1 MQCSSEPAVRFV
13 IDIFYRLNLKYGMNK
28 SKTTPRR
35 IQQAAREL
43 GKRSWQARLKRY
55 GAKKVKQQLSAAGK
69 AAKHSGR
76 PRLPDNQVK
85 PNTLYQ
91 RARRARLKAKKT

>member
-1 MQCSSEPAVRFV
+1 MDS
-13 IDIFYRLNLKYGMNK
+13 

-55 GAKKVKQQLSAAGK
+55 GIRKLKEQQSAAGK

-76 PRLPDNQVK
+76 PRLPDDQVK

-91 RARRARLKAKKT
+91 RARRARLKFQAQRKKGGTKHGKSS

>member
-1 MQCSSEPAVRFV
+1 M
-13 IDIFYRLNLKYGMNK
+13 DK
-28 SKTTPRR
+28 SKTIPRT
-35 IQQAAREL
+35 IHQAAREL
-43 GKRSWQARLKRY
+43 GKRSWPARLKRY
-55 GAKKVKQQLSAAGK
+55 GIKKLKQKLSAAGK

-91 RARRARLKAKKT
+91 RERRERLMAKQKAQSKGRRPRT

>member
-1 MQCSSEPAVRFV
+1 MDS
-13 IDIFYRLNLKYGMNK
+13 

-35 IQQAAREL
+35 IQQAARQL
-43 GKRSWQARLKRY
+43 GKRSYPARLKRY
-55 GAKKVKQQLSAAGK
+55 GAKKLKQQLSAAGK

-76 PRLPDNQVK
+76 PRLPDDQVK

-91 RARRARLKAKKT
+91 RARRAGLKAKKT